1 MPSSKIAF
9 RAVPKSNYSRA
20 YSSLLSHF
28 LLQFF
33 NLMHVLFALNKGFS
47 NGSVHLGYM
56 NNTNSRDVETIAS
69 FIIVLTTDLSNCDEK
84 LLVGEYYTIHN
95 YPMTLK
101 AYQLCCC
108 CILSLLGCAGIANL

>member
-1 MPSSKIAF
+1 M
-9 RAVPKSNYSRA
+9 R
-20 YSSLLSHF
+20 
-28 LLQFF
+28 
-33 NLMHVLFALNKGFS
+33 VLFALSKGFS
-47 NGSVHLGYM
+47 NDSVDLGYM

-69 FIIVLTTDLSNCDEK
+69 FVIVLTTGDEK

-101 AYQLCCC
+101 AYQLCYC